1 MPSKDDELLEHAIKN
16 VSKRRHVLSDGAK
29 KARHDY
35 DDLSERASFEP
46 MDNDSLP
53 AVDTVSEFNESV
65 RILISIFEAS
75 KFDEL
80 AIFISYPSRILILNL
95 FIGILRGMGF
105 FIGFGLVGFIVL
117 YLFKTSIPS
126 FSEYLSLFFN
136 SLPRP

>member
-1 MPSKDDELLEHAIKN
+1 MPSQDDKLLEHAIKN

-29 KARHDY
+29 KARKDY
-35 DDLSERASFEP
+35 EDLSERSSMET
-46 MDNDSLP
+46 MDEDALP
-53 AVDTVSEFNESV
+53 AIDTVSEFNESV

-105 FIGFGLVGFIVL
+105 FIGFGLVGFLVL
-117 YLFKTSIPS
+117 YLLKTSIPS
-126 FSEYLSLFFN
+126 FSEYMSLFLD
-136 SLPRP
+136 SLLRR